1 MYNIKK
7 DFNGIYIKEI
17 FPILNYLEP
26 VRQKKLQEFKIMKY
40 TCIAIGLLTLL
51 IPKFAFTIMKPL
63 GLTTGM
69 GALLGVILFAIFVIP
84 IILGIP
90 YLAFFAFI
98 SYKKRTKNEFKKII
112 KENCLSKVLS
122 HFDNLKYKDQEIPRG
137 LFEDSGL
144 FANFD
149 IIKCDDAFTGK
160 YKDIWFHVEELLL
173 YQTRAVA
180 FRGVAIVFP
189 VNKTVKTP
197 TIIATRNDTNINNLQ
212 PNAIQTFIILFA
224 ILCIMIFTIAVG
236 QEIYHKTIM
245 MIIIILALLIHLIFD
260 TISKTKKLKSVKL
273 EDISFDKRFTVY
285 SKDQIEARYL
295 VTPAF
300 MDRLYKLQTAFGAK
314 DIKCSFFGNKVMFA
328 ISTDKDL
335 FEFGN
340 LFTPLNN
347 SENIYQFI
355 DELTSI
361 YNIIDHFKL
370 NEKTGL

>member
-1 MYNIKK
+1 MDNIKK

-122 HFDNLKYKDQEIPRG
+122 HFDNL
-137 LFEDSGL
+137 
-144 FANFD
+144 
-149 IIKCDDAFTGK
+149 K